1 MFPSMPVHAGVSA
14 EVELVV
20 TEADTAV
27 ALGSGS
33 VGVLGTPRIVALCE
47 EASCAAVESWLAPDE
62 TTVGLRVELTHLA
75 PTKVGSRVRA
85 EATLEKTEGRRLVF
99 TVSVSDVCGL
109 VAAGKMTRV
118 VVNVD
123 EFMEK
128 AR

>member
-20 TEADTAV
+20 TDADTAI

-33 VGVLGTPRIVALCE
+33 VCVLGTPRIVALCE
-47 EASCAAVESWLAPDE
+47 EASCAAVESSLALDE

-99 TVSVSDVCGL
+99 TVSVSDDYGL
-109 VAAGKMTRV
+109 VAAGKFTRV

-123 EFMEK
+123 EFMDK